1 MLGIELARVLYA
13 GWVIKLNRKGLNK
26 IIMLSAIRGIPK
38 SNAHGVKMKAV
49 SMATAIVIT
58 LPATLFRL
66 KENCPYCN
74 KLNDNT

>member
-26 IIMLSAIRGIPK
+26 IIMLSAIRNPK

-58 LPATLFRL
+58 LPVTLFRL
-66 KENCPYCN
+66 KR
-74 KLNDNT
+74 KLPILQQAE